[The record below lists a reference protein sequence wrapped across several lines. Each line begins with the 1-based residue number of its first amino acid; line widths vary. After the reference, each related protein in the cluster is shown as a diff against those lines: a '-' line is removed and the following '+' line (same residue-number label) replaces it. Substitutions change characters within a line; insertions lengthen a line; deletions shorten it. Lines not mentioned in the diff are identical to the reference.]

1 MARTWASLPRS
12 STSLTRSGYVF
23 RFYTNFNAP
32 NAAHFTPSFSLYVWF
47 FPQVLVD
54 GPQSVTGIHRQVVPL
69 KCISLTDVVVA
80 KLPRN
85 STQKNLVKAWTEQST
100 LATWQKTAWAKKLDS
115 KAKRAALTD
124 FDRFKL
130 MVAKKQKAKLIA
142 EKLAK

>member
-1 MARTWASLPRS
+1 
-12 STSLTRSGYVF
+12 
-23 RFYTNFNAP
+23 
-32 NAAHFTPSFSLYVWF
+32 
-47 FPQVLVD
+47 VD
-54 GPQSVTGIHRQVVPL
+54 GPQSITGIHRQVVPL

-115 KAKRAALTD
+115 KAKRAAMTD

-130 MVAKKQKAKLIA
+130 MVAKKQKVNLFLKMEVFADLSVLTTLLLSLCDSFSGEIDCGEDEVNSWLLLCK
-142 EKLAK
+142 